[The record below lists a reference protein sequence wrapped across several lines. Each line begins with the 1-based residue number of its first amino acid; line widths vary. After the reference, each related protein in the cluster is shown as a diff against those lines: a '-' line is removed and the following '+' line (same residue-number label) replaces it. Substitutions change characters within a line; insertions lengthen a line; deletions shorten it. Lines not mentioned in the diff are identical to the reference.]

1 MFNQYQEGEVMDKVT
16 TVGID
21 LAKNVFSVHGVD
33 SLGKVQLRKS
43 VSRSRLML
51 LVAHFPVCVIG
62 LEACSGAH
70 EWARRFSAFGHT
82 VKLMAPKFVAPYR
95 RGGKNDGN
103 DAEAICEA
111 VSRPNMRFVPV
122 KSLEQQAVLTVHRVR
137 QGFIEERTA
146 TLNRIRGLMAEF
158 GFVLPQRAIEV
169 RRGASAALA
178 QMPTRVAKAL
188 EDLLEHAS
196 GLDARIA
203 KYEQELEQHARNDQR
218 ARRIQQLSG
227 VGPLSASAIV
237 ASVAEAREFGNGR
250 QFAAWLGLVP
260 RQHSTGGKTRLG
272 HITCHGDPYL
282 RTLLIMGAR
291 SMLQTASRRR
301 DHLARWALAV
311 RERRGY
317 HRACVAIAA
326 KHARII
332 WALLSKEQ
340 ALQLA

>member
-1 MFNQYQEGEVMDKVT
+1 MDNVT

-33 SLGKVQLRKS
+33 ATGKTVLRRTVIRSKL
-43 VSRSRLML
+43 VS
-51 LVAHFPVCVIG
+51 LVAQLPPCLIG

-70 EWARRFSAFGHT
+70 EWARRFAAFGHS

-111 VSRPNMRFVPV
+111 VARPNMRFVPV
-122 KSLEQQAVLTVHRVR
+122 KDLGQQAVLTLHRVR
-137 QGFIEERTA
+137 QGFVEERTA
-146 TLNRIRGLMAEF
+146 TFNRIRGLLSEF
-158 GFVLPQRAIEV
+158 GIVLPQSAMQV
-169 RRGASAALA
+169 RRLA
-178 QMPTRVAKAL
+178 QLQLEQLPLLAAGAL
-188 EDLLEHAS
+188 RDLLEHVRL
-196 GLDARIA
+196 LDERIQG
-203 KYEQELEQHARNDQR
+203 YERQLEQHARTDHR
-218 ARRIQQLSG
+218 ARRIGTLSG

-237 ASVAEAREFGNGR
+237 ASVAEGHEFRSGR

-260 RQHSTGGKTRLG
+260 RQRSTGGKTRLG
-272 HITCHGDPYL
+272 RITRRGDPYL
-282 RTLLIMGAR
+282 RALLVMGAR
-291 SMLQTASRRR
+291 SVLHNATRRSDR
-301 DHLARWALAV
+301 LAQWALAL

-332 WALLSKEQ
+332 WAMLSKRE
-340 ALQLA
+340 ALKLA